1 MLLIYFNIH
10 QISLENFLN
19 VYTEIFMYTDTKYS
33 ENTTNQL
40 VQNMNERKI
49 FLNKYE
55 NLSNGS
61 GAAAVQWF
69 VNYLQLQHLDCKVDC
84 KTLELSGEWFVN

>member
-33 ENTTNQL
+33 ENTTNLL

-55 NLSNGS
+55 NLME
-61 GAAAVQWF
+61 VELQQWF

>member
-1 MLLIYFNIH
+1 
-10 QISLENFLN
+10 
-19 VYTEIFMYTDTKYS
+19 MYTDTKYS

-55 NLSNGS
+55 NLSINGG
-61 GAAAVQWF
+61 GAAAV
-69 VNYLQLQHLDCKVDC
+69 VCK
-84 KTLELSGEWFVN
+84 LSTVVASRL